1 MILTNA
7 LADGFWLILEPVTIF
22 MIFLGVVIGL
32 IVGAMPG
39 VGPVPGIALVLPL
52 TLELEQWQA
61 LPLLFSI
68 YVGSMY
74 GGAVSAI
81 LLNIPGTPGAIASTF
96 DGYPMS
102 LRGEALKAINTSVIS
117 SSVGTVF
124 AGIMM
129 IVLTPVILELVS
141 YVGTPEYAL
150 FAILGLAIV
159 PFISQYSMSKA
170 LMMSA
175 FGVLLSTVGMPPMSS
190 IPRYSLGTLRLTS
203 GINFVAVL
211 LGLFAI
217 TEMIK
222 LVAYK
227 GCLANSK
234 GDNNSKLASK
244 SNINKGSYVKN
255 ALDVSHE
262 IFVQNPLTF
271 LKSVNIAMFIGF
283 IPAAGGAVS
292 NILAYA
298 TEKSTASNNN
308 NKFGKGDIRGVI
320 SAESANS
327 GTIASTFVPLLAFA
341 IPGSP
346 TSAVILGGMLM
357 HGLLPGPGMFQ
368 DSVHYSYAT
377 FMVVIIG
384 GIFLL
389 FVGMYSAESLSRVGY
404 LDMNTMVLP
413 VIALCMIGTYALA
426 LSMIDVLIAIVFGL
440 IGYLMIKYNYSV
452 ITLILGLIL
461 GPIIES
467 NVYRTYD
474 LGGPSVFVAE
484 PLGIILV
491 IMIIAA
497 LLAPIISMFRNTESK
512 NSSSV

>member
-1 MILTNA
+1 MSTVNQFF
-7 LADGFWLILEPVTIF
+7 DGFWLIFDPFTLLLIF
-22 MIFLGVVIGL
+22 FGVVIGL

-39 VGPVPGIALVLPL
+39 IGPVPGIALVLPL
-52 TLELEQWQA
+52 TLELDPWQA
-61 LPLLFSI
+61 LPLLFAV

-102 LRGEALKAINTSVIS
+102 LRGEAKKAINTSVVS
-117 SSVGTVF
+117 SAVGTVV
-124 AGIMM
+124 AGI
-129 IVLTPVILELVS
+129 LLILAVPFILRLIS

-159 PFISQYSMSKA
+159 PLITQYSMSKA
-170 LMMSA
+170 LMMGA
-175 FGVLLSTVGMPPMSS
+175 FGVLISTIGMPPMSS
-190 IPRYSLGTLRLTS
+190 IPRYNLGTLRLTE
-203 GINFVAVL
+203 GVEFVAVL
-211 LGLFAI
+211 LGLFAFA
-217 TEMIK
+217 EMIK
-222 LVAYK
+222 LVAYD
-227 GCLANSK
+227 GCLANSQ
-234 GDNNSKLASK
+234 GGK
-244 SNINKGSYVKN
+244 SNESMAQQNLENNYIKDMSRRFY
-255 ALDVSHE
+255 E
-262 IFVQNPLTF
+262 IFIKYPATF
-271 LKSVNIAMFIGF
+271 FKSVVIAIFVGL

-298 TEKSTASNNN
+298 TEKSTVKDSSR
-308 NKFGKGDIRGVI
+308 FGKGDIRGVI

-357 HGLLPGPGMFQ
+357 HGLIPGPGMFQ

-377 FMVVIIG
+377 FISVIVG
-384 GIFLL
+384 GVFLL
-389 FVGMYSAESLSRVGY
+389 FIGMYSAKYLSQIGY
-404 LDMNTMVLP
+404 LQMNTMVPP
-413 VIALCMIGTYALA
+413 VIILCMIGTYSLA
-426 LSMIDVLIAIVFGL
+426 LSIVDVIIAISFGL

-467 NVYRTYD
+467 NIHRSLQ
-474 LGGPSVFVAE
+474 LGDPSIFIAE
-484 PLGIILV
+484 PLRIVLIIV
-491 IMIIAA
+491 IVAS
-497 LLAPIISMFRNTESK
+497 LLAPVVSMFRYREN
-512 NSSSV
+512 N